1 MPQQGPPAQLPGEA
15 RAAYH
20 GLNAETGRA
29 GSYGALLRVVR
40 HINNMANLSH
50 LPAVLTAA
58 AYSNDPRQVQ
68 DVQHIVRAVRAMSG
82 APLMMEASR
91 AGAQVMRAAPDR
103 RMAAQEVARP
113 VGQEALMQILPYLS
127 HVAGALT

>member
-29 GSYGALLRVVR
+29 GSYGALLRVAR

-58 AYSNDPRQVQ
+58 AYSDDPRQVQ
-68 DVQHIVRAVRAMSG
+68 DVIHILRAVRAMSG
-82 APLMMEASR
+82 APLMMEAGR
-91 AGAQVMRAAPDR
+91 AGTQVMARAPDK
-103 RMAAQEVARP
+103 RMAAQEIARP
-113 VGQEALMQILPYLS
+113 VGGEAVVQLLPYLS
-127 HVAGALT
+127 AAASALR